1 MRNFKMYVYRS
12 ALGDPEKRTDA
23 VLGGIAN
30 LMASPRNRV
39 LRGHVENARTA
50 LDKDRECQWQGPRVR
65 RFGGNSLVAILPH
78 YLTTSGCHPR
88 PQFHELHPQ
97 VLQGA
102 LVVGDLTLDIRQLEF
117 K

>member
-1 MRNFKMYVYRS
+1 LKIGPSGRAVPLEYR
-12 ALGDPEKRTDA
+12 GVGKE
-23 VLGGIAN
+23 
-30 LMASPRNRV
+30 
-39 LRGHVENARTA
+39 
-50 LDKDRECQWQGPRVR
+50 REQDGFQ
-65 RFGGNSLVAILPH
+65 GNSLVAILAH